1 LKKHAPLWG
10 GNLGLIRGVEHR
22 IRLKPGAVPV
32 RQHPYKA
39 GPLARERE
47 KAEVDRMRSMGVIEP
62 STGEWASPVVMV
74 PKPDGSV
81 RFCIDYRKLNLMTV
95 KDAYPIPRMDECIDS
110 LGDAR
115 VFSTLDCN
123 AGHWQIPV
131 AEEDKHLTAF
141 TCHSGTWQCVRLP
154 FGLSNAPA
162 TFQRAMD
169 MILAGVKCQ
178 ICLVY
183 LDAVIVFSRSPEEH
197 LQHLD
202 EMLTRVGKAGVT
214 LKAAKCHFFKE
225 EVQYLGHAIRPGRV
239 HVLEKNLRAL
249 RGLQYPETQ
258 TQMKSS
264 LGMCGVYR
272 RFVADFAKIAKPLTA
287 FTSTKIP
294 KRLPPPR
301 EEESKAFEELRRRLL
316 AAPILALPR
325 RDGPYIVD
333 VDASYEQLGCCLQQ
347 QQPDGKYHPIG
358 YYSRALLPTE
368 KNYFATKIEALGVV
382 WAVTFL
388 RSNLEGQSFWSGV
401 TTGPCY
407 RYSQT

>member
-1 LKKHAPLWG
+1 
-10 GNLGLIRGVEHR
+10 
-22 IRLKPGAVPV
+22 
-32 RQHPYKA
+32 
-39 GPLARERE
+39 
-47 KAEVDRMRSMGVIEP
+47 
-62 STGEWASPVVMV
+62 MV

-115 VFSTLDCN
+115 VFSTLDCS